1 MKKRRM
7 LLIGIMIVVCLLF
20 GGCGSESSEDKSQEE
35 ISNDASTTTEQKKG
49 FGLFEME
56 YIDRTV
62 CFELYRNKTTDTL
75 YILYSYNRQGGLIEM
90 HDPETGLPLTY
101 ERYKEIYQEKPNEN

>member
-1 MKKRRM
+1 MMLVLQRNRKRD
-7 LLIGIMIVVCLLF
+7 LVF
-20 GGCGSESSEDKSQEE
+20 
-35 ISNDASTTTEQKKG
+35 
-49 FGLFEME
+49 FEME

-75 YILYSYNRQGGLIEM
+75 YILYSYNSKGGLIEM

-101 ERYKEIYQEKPNEN
+101 ERYKEIHQEKQDEN